1 VCVRAS
7 THTSAAQVTVGQGRV
22 VCVCLGGGHQFGP
35 APPLP
40 WLISDALPPLVHSRR
55 PPPPPPAQG
64 GWTPLKSAS
73 KNGHVEVVKVLLD
86 RGADKE
92 AKTTV
97 VMMAHTDTRACA
109 HTRRDT
115 RDRRGRGR
123 AHAVHGAVRMN
134 ISRQPPRRGSGSGLL
149 PLPPPLLAL
158 RPCPTPSPAVLP
170 ASAQPSRR
178 RTHSRRTGR
187 RRDPKCVCE
196 CARMRVPKCM
206 CKSAS
211 QLGAKAG

>member
-1 VCVRAS
+1 MCVCVFGRGAS
-7 THTSAAQVTVGQGRV
+7 
-22 VCVCLGGGHQFGP
+22 VCPV
-35 APPLP
+35 PPLP

-55 PPPPPPAQG
+55 PPPPPPAQVG
-64 GWTPLKSAS
+64 ATPLDAAS
-73 KNGHVEVVKVLLD
+73 GNGHVEVVKVLLD

-92 AKTTV
+92 AKRTV
-97 VMMAHTDTRACA
+97 GMMAHTDTRACA

-123 AHAVHGAVRMN
+123 AHAVHGAVRMDVF
-134 ISRQPPRRGSGSGLL
+134 RQPPRRGSGSGLL
-149 PLPPPLLAL
+149 PPRLPSLLAL